1 MPVSVDDPFLL
12 ASYTSTTYAHQL
24 SPAVTSSVE
33 SNDRSGQDDTASLLA
48 VAVQG
53 QGVQLYNVSVVPLCL
68 SDPLCG
74 RDCTYFR
81 LPMNCSL

>member
-12 ASYTSTTYAHQL
+12 ASFTSTTHAHQL

-33 SNDRSGQDDTASLLA
+33 SNDQTGQDDTTSLLA

-53 QGVQLYNVSVVPLCL
+53 QGVQLYNVSVIPLY
-68 SDPLCG
+68 LC
-74 RDCTYFR
+74 
-81 LPMNCSL
+81 